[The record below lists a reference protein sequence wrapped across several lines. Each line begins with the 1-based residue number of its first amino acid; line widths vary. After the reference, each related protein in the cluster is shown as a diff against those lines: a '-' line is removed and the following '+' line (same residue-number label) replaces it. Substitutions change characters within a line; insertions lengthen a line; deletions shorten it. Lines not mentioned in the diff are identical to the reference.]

1 MAYFLTF
8 ELNAYLFSTLAYTPE
23 VNWIFLPSG
32 LRLVL
37 VLVFVEQGAI
47 GIALASATVSYVY
60 QLDGDLIT
68 MMGAGVISGFAP
80 WLARLICI
88 DRLKLDVDLKNLTPA
103 TLLKVSVVFS
113 LLSPVLHQLWFT
125 WRNQTADFARSTTI
139 MAVGDMVGTMI
150 ILYAS
155 KFALSLLSP
164 VVSNKPS

>member
-1 MAYFLTF
+1 M
-8 ELNAYLFSTLAYTPE
+8 
-23 VNWIFLPSG
+23 
-32 LRLVL
+32 
-37 VLVFVEQGAI
+37 
-47 GIALASATVSYVY
+47 
-60 QLDGDLIT
+60 
-68 MMGAGVISGFAP
+68 
-80 WLARLICI
+80 
-88 DRLKLDVDLKNLTPA
+88 
-103 TLLKVSVVFS
+103 VFS